1 MTFSRSD
8 FAHIKWNALLLLAV
22 LGAGGALI
30 AATQNYVAQAQQ
42 EQQTL
47 QRQQGEA
54 RAHLATAQADQENMQ
69 TYTQEY
75 NILLRRNIVGEGQR
89 LDWIETLDK
98 MRKQQHARGLMNF
111 NYSITPQQHYTP
123 IPAVDSGNYEL
134 NASGMVLQ
142 FDLLH
147 EGQLLDFLDTLRNNT
162 RGWFILTQCTVQ
174 RSATLSASNVA
185 TTLNDEDA
193 SVVASRAAG
202 QNFVPQ
208 LKAECTGAWLTLK
221 NRNAAK

>member
-8 FAHIKWNALLLLAV
+8 FAHIKWSALLLLAV
-22 LGAGGALI
+22 LGGGSALI
-30 AATQNYVAQAQQ
+30 AASQSYVAQAQQ

-47 QRQQGEA
+47 KRQQGEA
-54 RAHLATAQADQENMQ
+54 RAYLTTAQADQENMQ
-69 TYTQEY
+69 TYTQEF

-89 LDWIETLDK
+89 LDWIENLDK
-98 MRKQQHARGLMNF
+98 MRKQSHARGLMNF

-134 NASGMVLQ
+134 NASGMALQ

-147 EGQLLDFLDTLRNNT
+147 EGQLLDFLDALRNNT
-162 RGWFILTQCTVQ
+162 QGWFILAQCTVQ
-174 RSATLSASNVA
+174 RSAAVGAGNVA
-185 TTLNDEDA
+185 NTLNVDDEL
-193 SVVASRAAG
+193 VATRAAA

-208 LKAECTGAWLTLK
+208 LKAECMGAWLTLK
-221 NRNAAK
+221 NRNPR